1 MLVSRITS
9 PYPGA
14 NHVAPP
20 VHPPPRMRRS
30 TARFFCCWMEHFVTT
45 RRLRTQTSMVDALHI
60 DAFDGVRKAKRIG
73 DASVKLTAWPI
84 GTLKSTG
91 RGRWV

>member
-1 MLVSRITS
+1 
-9 PYPGA
+9 
-14 NHVAPP
+14 
-20 VHPPPRMRRS
+20 
-30 TARFFCCWMEHFVTT
+30 
-45 RRLRTQTSMVDALHI
+45 VDALHI

-91 RGRWV
+91 RGRGSELRKVLFGAPTRFWNPRLIPEE